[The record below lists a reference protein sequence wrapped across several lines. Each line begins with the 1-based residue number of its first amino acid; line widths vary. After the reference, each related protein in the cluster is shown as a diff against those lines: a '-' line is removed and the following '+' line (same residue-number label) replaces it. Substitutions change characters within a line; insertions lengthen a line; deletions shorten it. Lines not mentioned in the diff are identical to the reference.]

1 MERNASSAH
10 HQLRDVWL
18 SIGGT
23 VVRIEVMAMVAIFL
37 TFYAV
42 TFGSCR
48 RWSSRWIIQK
58 VFLAANALS
67 VSLGTYSIGLMQSS
81 LVKSKMYPVWSVSL
95 LALFASIDSINTFG
109 LDYSGQFLK
118 LLYQLFLYFGYVLVI
133 SISGNTNNGMV
144 AAAIG
149 MLCSVTLC
157 KGFHRLMAY
166 VLPTRLRSMNKE
178 IADRMEVVKGGPNF
192 NAAIMQGYQ
201 YLVDKTYYP
210 SITLEELWKPDNG
223 MDKLG
228 TDADAYKD
236 ICLSFSLC
244 HLLQRRF
251 FGFSCAESDRP
262 ETRSFVL
269 EGLLQP
275 VASSSSSSQG
285 TGGSRGNYERAF
297 KVIEVE
303 LAFMYDYIY
312 SSNAFVH
319 YYEAGACTAWA
330 IASIL
335 TTCFLCVAVALQQK
349 EAINSHVASSAVTML
364 DSEVISTTMTPDI
377 VITLVILVSLASLQV
392 LQLVNS
398 LSSNWA
404 RVSLVCHLFRRNAN
418 NLEPSMGLKLRL
430 FLSRIKLLD
439 KYQWQNKLGQ
449 YESSSWLKKA
459 LGFVSF
465 KIGQCCYKPVFHFM
479 LYCVRCMMRWPT
491 ICCPCYVVC
500 SPLCNW
506 VFKLQPSWQLLPGPC
521 WVIYS
526 ALYKLF
532 GLQYIQQVLTDMLG
546 ISTASSIQLPIEVK
560 STVIDALVGILMP
573 RPNHDSVVLSSGST
587 SLAKN
592 GLQDKFIRQYAS
604 TSYHGGS
611 ASTIIPESKGNQA
624 SIILTWHAATG
635 CYDKDYEQRKKM
647 KATTESPLQHRQ
659 YRVVATALSKYCMYL
674 VAYVPQLLPGQQ
686 SYTTSVY
693 NDFVR
698 SPSYILQSG
707 TQLKDELCE
716 AVVEDELRWKVLA
729 DFWVEMLLY
738 LAPSDNVTAHI
749 EQLAQGGE
757 FITHLWA
764 LLFHAGI
771 LYRPYKEEEEP
782 AAAGTV

>member
-1 MERNASSAH
+1 M
-10 HQLRDVWL
+10 
-18 SIGGT
+18 
-23 VVRIEVMAMVAIFL
+23 
-37 TFYAV
+37 
-42 TFGSCR
+42 
-48 RWSSRWIIQK
+48 
-58 VFLAANALS
+58 
-67 VSLGTYSIGLMQSS
+67 
-81 LVKSKMYPVWSVSL
+81 
-95 LALFASIDSINTFG
+95 
-109 LDYSGQFLK
+109 
-118 LLYQLFLYFGYVLVI
+118 
-133 SISGNTNNGMV
+133 
-144 AAAIG
+144 
-149 MLCSVTLC
+149 
-157 KGFHRLMAY
+157 
-166 VLPTRLRSMNKE
+166 
-178 IADRMEVVKGGPNF
+178 
-192 NAAIMQGYQ
+192 
-201 YLVDKTYYP
+201 
-210 SITLEELWKPDNG
+210 
-223 MDKLG
+223 
-228 TDADAYKD
+228 
-236 ICLSFSLC
+236 
-244 HLLQRRF
+244 
-251 FGFSCAESDRP
+251 
-262 ETRSFVL
+262 
-269 EGLLQP
+269 
-275 VASSSSSSQG
+275 
-285 TGGSRGNYERAF
+285 
-297 KVIEVE
+297 IEVE

-335 TTCFLCVAVALQQK
+335 TTC
-349 EAINSHVASSAVTML
+349 
-364 DSEVISTTMTPDI
+364 
-377 VITLVILVSLASLQV
+377 
-392 LQLVNS
+392 
-398 LSSNWA
+398 
-404 RVSLVCHLFRRNAN
+404 
-418 NLEPSMGLKLRL
+418 
-430 FLSRIKLLD
+430 
-439 KYQWQNKLGQ
+439 
-449 YESSSWLKKA
+449 
-459 LGFVSF
+459 
-465 KIGQCCYKPVFHFM
+465 
-479 LYCVRCMMRWPT
+479 
-491 ICCPCYVVC
+491 
-500 SPLCNW
+500 
-506 VFKLQPSWQLLPGPC
+506 WQLLPGPC

-560 STVIDALVGILMP
+560 SAVIDALVGILMP

-604 TSYHGGS
+604 TSYHGGR

-771 LYRPYKEEEEP
+771 LQGGGGASCSRDSVTNNHLIINYLVFSSLFPYFLCL
-782 AAAGTV
+782 

>member
-1 MERNASSAH
+1 MEQHVERNASSAH
-10 HQLRDVWL
+10 HHLRDVWL

-285 TGGSRGNYERAF
+285 TGNYERAF

-349 EAINSHVASSAVTML
+349 EAIIASSAVTML

-377 VITLVILVSLASLQV
+377 VITLVILVSLASLLV

-500 SPLCNW
+500 SP
-506 VFKLQPSWQLLPGPC
+506 P
-521 WVIYS
+521 
-526 ALYKLF
+526 
-532 GLQYIQQVLTDMLG
+532 
-546 ISTASSIQLPIEVK
+546 
-560 STVIDALVGILMP
+560 
-573 RPNHDSVVLSSGST
+573 ST
-587 SLAKN
+587 SCLAC
-592 GLQDKFIRQYAS
+592 S
-604 TSYHGGS
+604 TF
-611 ASTIIPESKGNQA
+611 NR
-624 SIILTWHAATG
+624 
-635 CYDKDYEQRKKM
+635 C
-647 KATTESPLQHRQ
+647 
-659 YRVVATALSKYCMYL
+659 
-674 VAYVPQLLPGQQ
+674 
-686 SYTTSVY
+686 
-693 NDFVR
+693 
-698 SPSYILQSG
+698 
-707 TQLKDELCE
+707 
-716 AVVEDELRWKVLA
+716 
-729 DFWVEMLLY
+729 
-738 LAPSDNVTAHI
+738 
-749 EQLAQGGE
+749 
-757 FITHLWA
+757 
-764 LLFHAGI
+764 
-771 LYRPYKEEEEP
+771 
-782 AAAGTV
+782 

>member
-18 SIGGT
+18 RIGGT

-178 IADRMEVVKGGPNF
+178 IADRMEVVKGGGANF

-335 TTCFLCVAVALQQK
+335 TTC
-349 EAINSHVASSAVTML
+349 
-364 DSEVISTTMTPDI
+364 
-377 VITLVILVSLASLQV
+377 
-392 LQLVNS
+392 
-398 LSSNWA
+398 
-404 RVSLVCHLFRRNAN
+404 
-418 NLEPSMGLKLRL
+418 
-430 FLSRIKLLD
+430 
-439 KYQWQNKLGQ
+439 
-449 YESSSWLKKA
+449 
-459 LGFVSF
+459 
-465 KIGQCCYKPVFHFM
+465 
-479 LYCVRCMMRWPT
+479 
-491 ICCPCYVVC
+491 
-500 SPLCNW
+500 
-506 VFKLQPSWQLLPGPC
+506 WQLLPGPC

-560 STVIDALVGILMP
+560 SAVIDALVGILMP

-604 TSYHGGS
+604 TSYHGGR

-771 LYRPYKEEEEP
+771 LQGGGGASCSRDSVTNNHLIINYLVFSSLFPYFLCL
-782 AAAGTV
+782 

>member
-1 MERNASSAH
+1 MEQHVERNASSAH
-10 HQLRDVWL
+10 HLRDVWL

-285 TGGSRGNYERAF
+285 TGNYERAF

-349 EAINSHVASSAVTML
+349 EAIIASSAVTML

-459 LGFVSF
+459 LGVSF
-465 KIGQCCYKPVFHFM
+465 HALLRAVHDAM
-479 LYCVRCMMRWPT
+479 A
-491 ICCPCYVVC
+491 
-500 SPLCNW
+500 NH
-506 VFKLQPSWQLLPGPC
+506 LLPMLCG
-521 WVIYS
+521 VLS

-560 STVIDALVGILMP
+560 SAVIDALVGILMP

>member
-1 MERNASSAH
+1 MEQHVERNASSAH

-18 SIGGT
+18 RIGGT

-149 MLCSVTLC
+149 MLCSVTLW
-157 KGFHRLMAY
+157 
-166 VLPTRLRSMNKE
+166 
-178 IADRMEVVKGGPNF
+178 GGANF

-335 TTCFLCVAVALQQK
+335 TTC
-349 EAINSHVASSAVTML
+349 
-364 DSEVISTTMTPDI
+364 
-377 VITLVILVSLASLQV
+377 
-392 LQLVNS
+392 
-398 LSSNWA
+398 
-404 RVSLVCHLFRRNAN
+404 
-418 NLEPSMGLKLRL
+418 
-430 FLSRIKLLD
+430 
-439 KYQWQNKLGQ
+439 
-449 YESSSWLKKA
+449 
-459 LGFVSF
+459 
-465 KIGQCCYKPVFHFM
+465 
-479 LYCVRCMMRWPT
+479 
-491 ICCPCYVVC
+491 
-500 SPLCNW
+500 
-506 VFKLQPSWQLLPGPC
+506 WQLLPGPC

-560 STVIDALVGILMP
+560 SAVIDALVGILMP

-604 TSYHGGS
+604 TSYHGGR

-771 LYRPYKEEEEP
+771 LQGGGGASCSRDSVTNNHLIINYLVFSSLFPYFLCL
-782 AAAGTV
+782 